1 MSKNKL
7 TNSDIKPVI
16 PFNLVSPFAPTGDQ
30 PNAIAE
36 LTKSVLANEQ
46 EQVLL
51 GTTGS
56 GKTYTMANI
65 IHNVQKPTL
74 VIAHN
79 RTLAAQLVTE
89 FRDFFPDNA
98 VEYFVSYYDYYQ
110 PEAYVPRTDTY
121 IDKDASIND
130 EIDKMRHAATRAL
143 FERRDVIIVA
153 SVSCIYGLAAPGEY
167 EEFIAKFYI
176 GRKINRNSLIRQ
188 FISMQYTRNDISNE
202 RGTFRVRGDS
212 ITVFPVHETHAI
224 RIDFWGDEIEKIS
237 VLNPLT
243 GEITHEMD
251 SYALYPAKHFVTSR
265 DQLDLALRDIE
276 HELDEQV
283 NNFKK
288 NSKALEAQRIYE
300 RTKFDLETLKTMGY
314 CSGVENYSRH
324 LSRREPGST
333 PWTLLDYFPD
343 DWLIFIDESHIT
355 VPQIRGMYNGDTSRK
370 KTLVEYGFRLPSA
383 LDNRPQNFEEFNQRA
398 NQIVYVSATPGE
410 YELNQTN
417 QVIEQIIRPTGLVD
431 PVTEI
436 HSTEGQIDHL
446 IDEIKLCSKNNER
459 VLITTLTKKM
469 SEELTEY
476 LVDSG
481 IKAAYLHS
489 ELDTLERLEVIRKL
503 RLGEFD
509 AIVGINLLR
518 EGLDLPEV
526 ALIAILDADK
536 EGFLRSKDSLIQTM
550 GRAARNPRGR
560 VILYADVVTK
570 SIQNAIDETDR
581 RRQIQNQYNIDNKIT
596 PTKIEKNVKD
606 INDAFRSL
614 GKDNKFFDVS
624 KLSKENADLMIKD
637 LSKEMKEYAK
647 ELDFEKAAL
656 IRDQIIDIRN
666 TVLDDSA
673 SGLKDFLDKR

>member
-383 LDNRPQNFEEFNQRA
+383 LDNRPLNFEEFNQRA

-459 VLITTLTKKM
+459 VLVTTLTKKM